1 MPGEAGGAMKRVQA
15 VSFLLLVLTLA
26 VMAVNRLA
34 GPLPDWAVRID
45 GVVMMLAIAAAAFSA
60 VRQSRENK

>member
-1 MPGEAGGAMKRVQA
+1 MKQVQTA
-15 VSFLLLVLTLA
+15 SFLLLALTLA

-34 GPLPDWAVRID
+34 VPLPDWAIRID
-45 GVVMMLAIAAAAFSA
+45 GAVMMLAIAAAAFST

>member
-1 MPGEAGGAMKRVQA
+1 MKKVQA

-34 GPLPDWAVRID
+34 VPLPDWAVRID
-45 GVVMMLAIAAAAFSA
+45 GAVMMLAIAAAAFST
-60 VRQSRENK
+60 VRQSREDK

>member
-1 MPGEAGGAMKRVQA
+1 MKRVQA

-34 GPLPDWAVRID
+34 VPLPDWAVRID
-45 GVVMMLAIAAAAFSA
+45 GVVMMLAIAAAAFST
-60 VRQSRENK
+60 VRQSREDK

>member
-1 MPGEAGGAMKRVQA
+1 MKKVQT

-34 GPLPDWAVRID
+34 VPLPDWTVRID
-45 GVVMMLAIAAAAFSA
+45 GAVMLLAIAAAAFST
-60 VRQSRENK
+60 VKESRTNK